1 MRFFVKVNLH
11 FTERV
16 SLMHGNY
23 DLVHVTGRSFSIKLK
38 VLTVCVKQSKKNAQI
53 NKDLVQKQKL

>member
-1 MRFFVKVNLH
+1 MRFLVKVNLH

-23 DLVHVTGRSFSIKLK
+23 ALVHVTVRYILNQIKCADSMYK
-38 VLTVCVKQSKKNAQI
+38 TEQKNAQI

>member
-1 MRFFVKVNLH
+1 MRFLVKVNLH

-23 DLVHVTGRSFSIKLK
+23 DLVHVTGRYILNQIKCADSMYK
-38 VLTVCVKQSKKNAQI
+38 TE
-53 NKDLVQKQKL
+53 QKMHK